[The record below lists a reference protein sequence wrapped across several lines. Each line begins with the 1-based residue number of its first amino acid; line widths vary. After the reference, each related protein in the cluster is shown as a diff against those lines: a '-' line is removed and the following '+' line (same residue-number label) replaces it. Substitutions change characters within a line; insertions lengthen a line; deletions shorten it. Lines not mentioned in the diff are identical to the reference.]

1 MQPQTLDPCVPAF
14 TNPLSQIPRQPIPD
28 PDLSDCGPTSQ
39 SRYSQF
45 LLQQTAKPNLNRCN
59 YNTQQQL
66 HTLAPS
72 ISRHV
77 PRQTPTSYP
86 WHPLTAEPSSNNLT
100 SQKVGPIK
108 LKGVDLPTF
117 DGENKVDYE
126 QWKAAFTSAV
136 DYADVPV
143 DETML
148 RLQNSLKGKALKM
161 VKDLGFSSNA
171 YERAKEK
178 LDKKY
183 GGQRRLQIKT
193 LTTLKNWKKVQH
205 KSLSEL
211 EEFLTVLDRTL
222 IVLKDTC
229 SEQGDLFGQSLN
241 LISKEKLPEE
251 DVQCYKSWLIEHS
264 KEDTFE
270 TLVKWVELKVQIMEE
285 AKNKW
290 PRSQ

>member
-1 MQPQTLDPCVPAF
+1 MSRDILRQRTH
-14 TNPLSQIPRQPIPD
+14 IPYQ
-28 PDLSDCGPTSQ
+28 
-39 SRYSQF
+39 
-45 LLQQTAKPNLNRCN
+45 QQTS
-59 YNTQQQL
+59 
-66 HTLAPS
+66 H
-72 ISRHV
+72 
-77 PRQTPTSYP
+77 
-86 WHPLTAEPSSNNLT
+86 AEPSSNNLT

-117 DGENKVDYE
+117 DGENKVDYK

-136 DYADVPV
+136 DYVDIPV
-143 DETML
+143 NEKML

-211 EEFLTVLDRTL
+211 QEFLTVLDRTL

-229 SEQGDLFGQSLN
+229 SEQGDLFG
-241 LISKEKLPEE
+241 KERKTTRRGCTML
-251 DVQCYKSWLIEHS
+251 
-264 KEDTFE
+264 
-270 TLVKWVELKVQIMEE
+270 
-285 AKNKW
+285 
-290 PRSQ
+290 